1 MNNEQYTYTVCIHC
15 MTYNHKPY
23 ILDALHGFTMQQTK
37 FPYVALVMD
46 DASTDGEP
54 EVLRQYIA
62 EQCDTSSM
70 TTKDDELYELI
81 EINAKDNP
89 NCHFAFYFLKQN
101 LYGTGRKKPIID
113 EWDVKVKYIA
123 CCEGDDYWT
132 DPLKLQKQVDYL
144 ETHDECVMCCHAAEW
159 DCNGEKN
166 LWGCQYDHECDLTTD
181 EVIRFGGL
189 YIVYASTIYRKELLT
204 HKAECI
210 WWQMADVG
218 DYPLHIAG
226 TLYGTFHFFPDVMS
240 VYRYQHEGSWTS
252 QKNHQTTMKH
262 TQCEINWLEEFDK
275 DTDYKYTNAIHYHLW
290 RYYSALYKHNLISLP
305 AYLRSI
311 SHSDAKKSVMYKRAI
326 KDIIK
331 RFLNKLK

>member
-1 MNNEQYTYTVCIHC
+1 
-15 MTYNHKPY
+15 MTKPLVAIECLVYNHEPY
-23 ILDALHGFTMQQTK
+23 LRECLEGFIIQKTNFPFLVVIHDDKSTDNSVEIIHEYVNKYPNIFIPIYEKENQYSKGDDTLDRIVEDVIYQTK
-37 FPYVALVMD
+37 A
-46 DASTDGEP
+46 
-54 EVLRQYIA
+54 
-62 EQCDTSSM
+62 
-70 TTKDDELYELI
+70 
-81 EINAKDNP
+81 
-89 NCHFAFYFLKQN
+89 
-101 LYGTGRKKPIID
+101 
-113 EWDVKVKYIA
+113 KYIA
-123 CCEGDDYWT
+123 LCEGDDYWT
-132 DPLKLQKQVDYL
+132 DPYKLQKQVDYM
-144 ETHDECVMCCHAAEW
+144 ETHDDCIMCVNATDW
-159 DCNGEKN
+159 DCHGEMRE
-166 LWGCQYDHECDLTTD
+166 WGCRYDYECDLTTD
-181 EVIRFGGL
+181 EVIRNSGL
-189 YIVYASTIYRKELLT
+189 YINTVSTIYRKELSSK
-204 HKAECI
+204 KADCK

-226 TLYGTFHFFPDVMS
+226 TLYGKCHFFPEVMS

-262 TQCEINWLEEFDK
+262 TQCEITWLEEFDK

>member
-1 MNNEQYTYTVCIHC
+1 

-23 ILDALHGFTMQQTK
+23 ILDALHGFTMQQTN

-189 YIVYASTIYRKELLT
+189 YIAYASTIYRKELLT

-226 TLYGTFHFFPDVMS
+226 TLYGTCHFFPDVMS
-240 VYRYQHEGSWTS
+240 VYRYQHIGSWTANVTKLGINHL
-252 QKNHQTTMKH
+252 KNRYS
-262 TQCEINWLEEFDK
+262 WLRSLNE
-275 DTDYKYTNAIHYHLW
+275 YTNRVY
-290 RYYSALYKHNLISLP
+290 R
-305 AYLRSI
+305 
-311 SHSDAKKSVMYKRAI
+311 KSVAETQLCWSAIQTLYFQGDVSLWEYFVLICWSHNIHHAKRFV

-331 RFLNKLK
+331 KIILCTTTKQ